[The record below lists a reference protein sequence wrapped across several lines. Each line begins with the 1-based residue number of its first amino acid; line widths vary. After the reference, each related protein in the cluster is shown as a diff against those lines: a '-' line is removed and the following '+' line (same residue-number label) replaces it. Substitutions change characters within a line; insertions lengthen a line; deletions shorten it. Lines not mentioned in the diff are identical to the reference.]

1 MAPSSPAPALVRVAL
16 AIAALLFSV
25 RGAPLGAP
33 VADDWAF
40 LHHMRF
46 TPFSWLDSFGGAYYW
61 RPVSRQVAMSAE
73 SLWMERA
80 PWFGALVH
88 LTLLVALVGVLY
100 RVLRRVLPAAAAAA
114 VASAPLVT
122 EASRALLTWPSGIQ
136 HLLAMLAAV
145 VAVHETQ
152 ARRLPTALLATAIAL
167 GSHESSVLV
176 IPVLMWVARDR
187 ALTPRQR
194 LAWGLTPLALL
205 ALWWFGYSVARAHGV
220 LMPLQ
225 AAAPIQALTNM
236 PQLAGHLCES
246 LFGLEDLARPTALL
260 LGGMHAVVLL
270 IAFVALARQPR
281 APHRQAF
288 AFTALAGIVA
298 ALPLAVLLPDWN
310 AWRASLPLL
319 TIAIGLGGL
328 SACIDTRL
336 AQLFMTLRLIALLV
350 APTAPATTQEVPLTR
365 SDLGFVRLARLQ
377 KLVTATRTELLA
389 AHPRL
394 PAGAHVAYWTMPGLA
409 EVGFQRE
416 KAAQVWYD
424 DRSLRF
430 TGFGGL
436 NGFTELPDAV
446 IGLDGTEPAHPAV
459 VITPRALQL
468 FAMGYTAARSNDA
481 VAVDSLLAL
490 ALLAQPRE
498 VRAFNGQMLFTRASA
513 RAALGH
519 DHVADS
525 LLALAIQR
533 LHDHAGAYSLAAV
546 LAARR
551 GATDEARRLATRA
564 LELDPNDAQARQVL
578 LQLRG
583 SPTTR

>member
-1 MAPSSPAPALVRVAL
+1 VL

-25 RGAPLGAP
+25 RGALLGAP

-61 RPVSRQVAMSAE
+61 RPVSRQIAMSVE

-80 PWFGALVH
+80 PWLGALVH
-88 LTLLVALVGVLY
+88 LVLLVALVGVLY

-136 HLLAMLAAV
+136 HLLAMLAAAL
-145 VAVHETQ
+145 AVHEAQ
-152 ARRLPTALLATAIAL
+152 ARRLPTALLAMAVAL
-167 GSHESSVLV
+167 GSHESSVIV
-176 IPVLMWVARDR
+176 IPVLMWVARDP

-194 LAWGLTPLALL
+194 LAWGLAPLALL

-225 AAAPIQALTNM
+225 AATPTQALANL
-236 PQLAGHLCES
+236 PQLANHLFES

-260 LGGMHAVVLL
+260 LGGMQTVVMGIGL
-270 IAFVALARQPR
+270 VALARQPH
-281 APHRQAF
+281 APHRRAF
-288 AFTALAGIVA
+288 AFTALVGIVA

-328 SACIDTRL
+328 LACIDTRL
-336 AQLFMTLRLIALLV
+336 AQVFVTLRLIALLV
-350 APTAPATTQEVPLTR
+350 APAAPSTTQEVPLTR
-365 SDLGFVRLARLQ
+365 SDLSFVRLTRLQ
-377 KLVTATRTELLA
+377 QLVTATRTELLVT
-389 AHPRL
+389 HPRL
-394 PAGAHVAYWTMPGLA
+394 PAGAHIAYWTMPGLA
-409 EVGFQRE
+409 EVGFQGER
-416 KAAQVWYD
+416 AAQVWYED
-424 DRSLRF
+424 PVLRF

-436 NGFTELPDAV
+436 AGLEELPDAV
-446 IGLDGTEPAHPAV
+446 IGLDGTEPDHPAV
-459 VITPRALQL
+459 VITPRALQF
-468 FAMGYTAARSNDA
+468 FAKGYTAARNNDA

-513 RAALGH
+513 RAALGD

-525 LLALAIQR
+525 LLTLAIQR
-533 LHDHAGAYSLAAV
+533 LPDHAGTYSLAAV

-551 GATDEARRLATRA
+551 GANDESHRLATRA
-564 LELDPNDAQARQVL
+564 LELNPNEAQAREVL
-578 LQLRG
+578 QQIMG
-583 SPTTR
+583 SPVTR